1 MVPERAARYALF
13 MLTIAYV
20 FNFIDR
26 KILVI
31 LPPRAGSLLDR
42 ILGYR
47 A

>member
-1 MVPERAARYALF
+1 MSTPDQPMVPKRAARYALF

-26 KILVI
+26 QILDI
-31 LPPRAGSLLDR
+31 LPLSGRLA
-42 ILGYR
+42 

>member
-26 KILVI
+26 Q
-31 LPPRAGSLLDR
+31 
-42 ILGYR
+42 ILGVECRLGCRYMPVAR